1 MKLHQSR
8 TNDTVLA
15 PPQPKAQPQPPQQRR
30 PQPQYM
36 GPSAINTPNIPPP
49 RAAAANPNSKKPVS
63 VHNSI
68 KLLVQNNYR
77 QRLAKKQQPPAPAQV
92 AKPSYYQ
99 NGTRAPAV
107 LNNAVKPQYQSAA
120 AATARPAPQSS
131 YGQRQ
136 NGWSSQN
143 KWNNSS
149 NWKSQSNWNNS
160 SNWNNGSKWNNS
172 SNWSSQSNGYNRSSY
187 NEPLN
192 VPKPSY
198 TPFRSVSN
206 NAGNQQSGPSN
217 ANTSS
222 NQSAN
227 AQKEYGQCIKV
238 GPEFE

>member
-1 MKLHQSR
+1 MKNPSPMPQVQPVQKHMLYETGQNPEQIEQRRGVYGTNKIAAPTPPKQPRGPPMKLHQSR

-15 PPQPKAQPQPPQQRR
+15 PPQTKAQPQPPQPRS

-99 NGTRAPAV
+99 NGTRTPAV

-120 AATARPAPQSS
+120 RPAATAPQSN

-143 KWNNSS
+143 KWNNS
-149 NWKSQSNWNNS
+149 
-160 SNWNNGSKWNNS
+160 
-172 SNWSSQSNGYNRSSY
+172 
-187 NEPLN
+187 
-192 VPKPSY
+192 
-198 TPFRSVSN
+198 
-206 NAGNQQSGPSN
+206 
-217 ANTSS
+217 
-222 NQSAN
+222 
-227 AQKEYGQCIKV
+227 
-238 GPEFE
+238 